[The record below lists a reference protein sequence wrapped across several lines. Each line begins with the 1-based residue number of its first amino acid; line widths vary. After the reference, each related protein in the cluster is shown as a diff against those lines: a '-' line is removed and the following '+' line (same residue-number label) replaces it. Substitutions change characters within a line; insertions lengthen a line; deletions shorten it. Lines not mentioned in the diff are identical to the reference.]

1 MRLQRR
7 PILLIL
13 GGTNLGKPMLAV
25 NVLTRIGTMLGL
37 KKFVEVTV
45 EDDGNLDLSEFD
57 VTTDVGVLLD
67 GIGDAL
73 MLHTHQESLQGC
85 AKSGAWRSLQHHDL
99 CVPFYDMSPRCSGH
113 NGSKCLQP
121 ILRYRASLAV

>member
-1 MRLQRR
+1 MTERAGVVRNHLEEEAALLSAAPKFEFKVFPEIEEFVANFHPKMRLQRR

-25 NVLTRIGTMLGL
+25 NMLTRIGTMLGL

-57 VTTDVGVLLD
+57 VTTDAGVLLG
-67 GIGDAL
+67 GIDDAL
-73 MLHTHQESLQGC
+73 MLHRH
-85 AKSGAWRSLQHHDL
+85 
-99 CVPFYDMSPRCSGH
+99 
-113 NGSKCLQP
+113 
-121 ILRYRASLAV
+121 